1 MLRPPARVLL
11 APVLTV
17 VALLTAAAC
26 APGQAGRVTEAA
38 ASPSAARPSAPA
50 FASPASALTQEQAQK
65 ALLTEA
71 DLGPAWGPTQGAA
84 TWRDG
89 VLKAWTEMPE
99 CQRLLEALYTDEP
112 LGAPSG
118 AHAVVAFDDRYGEA
132 QLRHQVLA
140 LRAEDVDRALAW
152 LGTLPRTC
160 PRFTATTTRSGVQ
173 NVQVMDLALP
183 DVGDARQGLRVTF
196 TGVSA
201 ALTVDVAVVRLGDD
215 AVVLTTGTLGTPPED
230 TAESL
235 RRGVDRLMEVRN
247 QERLQA

>member
-11 APVLTV
+11 ASVLA
-17 VALLTAAAC
+17 ALALPAAAAC
-26 APGQAGRVTEAA
+26 APGPAGRVAEAA
-38 ASPSAARPSAPA
+38 ASPSATRPTAPDS
-50 FASPASALTQEQAQK
+50 ASPASTLTQEQAQK

-89 VLKAWTEMPE
+89 VLKAWTETPE
-99 CQRLLEALYTDEP
+99 CQRLLEALYTEEP

-118 AHAVVAFDDRYGEA
+118 THAVAAFDDRYGGA

-152 LGTLPRTC
+152 LGTLPQTC
-160 PRFTATTTRSGVQ
+160 SRFTATTTRSGVQ
-173 NVQVMDLALP
+173 NIQVMDLALP
-183 DVGDARQGLRVTF
+183 EVGDARRGLRVTF
-196 TGVSA
+196 TGASGTLTFDLA
-201 ALTVDVAVVRLGDD
+201 AVRLGDD
-215 AVVLTTGTLGTPPED
+215 AVVLTTGTLGTLPGD
-230 TAESL
+230 AAESL
-235 RRGVDRLMEVRN
+235 RKSVDRLTEVRS